1 MKHIKGTLFKG
12 LIYFLSLNPFL
23 SMGISPVDIVD
34 NPTIQLNGT
43 NPHIIEV
50 FSGYSEP
57 GATADDIEDGILTD
71 SIVITGSNQVDTTQ
85 LGSYF
90 IQYSVTDSD
99 SNTTIVDREV
109 RVVDTTAPV
118 ITRTGAASVTVEVG
132 ATYSEQSATATDNY
146 DTAVNVVVGG
156 DTVDAATVGT
166 YIVTYNA
173 SDSSGNTATEVTR
186 TVNVVDTTP
195 PTININSANPLLI
208 AFGGAFS
215 RPTYTTSDNSQG
227 TVTVVVTDNVNR
239 AVTGNYT
246 VNYSATDPSGN
257 NNAEVL
263 NVYVGPEAIAGT
275 DTSLCK
281 DDEIYLGSN
290 SANPSYSYQWTSSPA
305 VGTADGPSID
315 NPGQAYTRAVP
326 QVTTLFTL
334 TVTATIN
341 GDQVVETDDI
351 LVTVV
356 DNPLASVIAD
366 TEICLGESIA
376 VGATAV
382 SVSTYRWSSSPAG
395 FTSTDANPTFSPTQ
409 TTTFTLIETKTG
421 SPSCTATNSV
431 TISVAQPATIY
442 AGPSESICESNVAA
456 GYRLDNATSSVTL
469 ASEVNYQWVALG
481 GDGNFDD
488 TTILNPIYYPGSTD
502 ISNGS
507 VTLELTATPT
517 GVCSISPSTSRTT
530 LTIVPALIAD
540 AGLSPVEL
548 CANSSYTLTASVQ
561 NYTSIQWT
569 SNGSAGTLTS
579 ANTANPT
586 YTPSAQDVANGGVT
600 LTMTATPLAGCGT
613 PLNDTVE
620 ILLTPEP
627 EAFAGADKVI
637 CEGDNVILNDVTMTN
652 DSIFTWTSSNGG
664 QFISSGSAPSD
675 FSYIPNNLDIT
686 AGGTVLTLTVTGQNS
701 CGSVTTTSNTSV
713 TIHKIPEVDAGPAN
727 QILCEGPN
735 SINGASVNYGDTL
748 QWSGGDGTFTGVD
761 TLTPIYTPGPTDIIN
776 GTVTLTL
783 TATAFNSCSTP
794 ISDSVTFQVN
804 RAPIANAGPNASVCA
819 NNSFTLSG
827 ASASNYSTLTWS
839 SSGTGAFDSTA
850 AEKPVYTPSPG
861 DISSGFVR
869 LTMTLQ
875 QDGCATVSEDMELTI
890 VPEATANAGTDL
902 TVCQGE
908 QAIIGSASVINN
920 SSILWEI
927 LTGSGR
933 LENETTIAPTYLP
946 NPNETGTV
954 TLRLTAQPNT
964 NGLNNCGPPATD
976 TMTITIVAEPTAS
989 AGQDQ
994 TICEGANFPLLD
1006 PNITA
1011 TNYNQLI
1018 WSAPGGDGSFSNVNS
1033 LNPTYSPGTNDRLS
1047 GQVTLRLE
1055 ALPNS
1060 PCATAAVSEMLLS
1073 ITRIPII
1080 DAGPATIDYC
1090 ETDTVIAL
1098 NNSTVLYADNF
1109 LWSTSGSGSF
1119 SEDAS
1124 ATNPQYFP
1132 STADI
1137 ANGSVL
1143 LTLTGSQNLGNC
1155 GAQSSDDVRIN
1166 FIELPTAN
1174 AGPDATI
1181 CDNNSYTLGLAT
1193 ATNYSS
1199 VTWTRSGTGTFDNN
1213 TIQNPTYT
1221 PSAQDIAL
1229 GSPITL
1235 TVTAVGIG
1243 PCQVTESDSMVL
1255 TLAPSPEMEIGN
1267 DRFLC
1272 ENTDLSINLTAGVD
1286 VSHVDTNSYQ
1296 WTSSGTGT
1304 FLPENALTT
1313 VYQHSPQ
1320 DLAAGIP
1327 IQITL
1332 TAQPLAPCA
1341 NPISDSFLLTLV
1353 ENPTATV
1360 GPTTI
1365 SICDTGHTFNQ
1376 AVATNYQSL
1385 QWTNVNGTGVI
1396 QNSTSENATYIPSQA
1411 DISAGTVTLRFTAN
1425 PINPCG
1431 TTIAEEDV
1439 VITIQPSAEVYAGDD
1454 ALICEG
1460 DTFVVATATE
1470 ANTTS
1475 LQWTSPTGGTFSN
1488 GTGLA
1493 PTFTPSPAEIA
1504 AGQAT
1509 LVLTGQ
1515 PESPC
1520 TAADSDTMI
1529 LTIQKQP
1536 DVEAGINTT
1545 ICEGDTYQTNT
1556 ATLSYSGG
1564 SLWTSSGTGSFTN
1577 SADLNTT
1584 YTPSPGDITNGFVE
1598 LKLTANAIGPCTGT
1612 IEDVVMVTIAPKAT
1626 VSIVPDAATICADD
1640 TYTFSASQ
1648 IIDSN
1653 VSSFNWIRSGD
1664 GTFSDATEEAPTYIP
1679 GPGDIISG
1687 SVTLTIE
1694 VSADSACSNPTD
1706 QDSFTL
1712 TIDPKPTIDLSAAAT
1727 TVCFGSQLTINST
1740 INNYQTINW
1749 EIVSGGGTLVAGGNS
1764 ENPIFE
1770 PAVDSEVVRLKVSA
1784 TGISPCTV
1792 TESQELVI
1800 NVTGLPEITAFPVD
1814 SESCDILPYAI
1825 SGTSTNSKESSVL
1838 WTTTGSGTFD
1848 NAASLNP
1855 TYTPTL
1861 ADVTAGFVDLT
1872 MTAIAASPC
1881 VATENDSDTFRLT
1894 LTKAPTVNAGADD
1907 TLCIDSNYTITDA
1920 SASNTLDYSWT
1931 SNGTG
1936 TWQNQNTLN
1945 ATYIPSD
1952 VDKANGFVI
1961 LSLTGNGNGSCDP
1974 VVDQKRI
1981 DIIPTPVVDVISTAD
1996 YCTNEPG
2003 ISLSATTLENYSTV
2017 EWFTSST
2024 SGTFSA
2030 TNTTTTTYYPSADD
2044 YATGQVTITL
2054 RANPLTPCAS
2064 FEEDAMILQFVQA
2077 PEVDAGV
2084 DQIICEDQSANLSAT
2099 VDNYNALIWT
2109 TSGTGTFENGVNT
2122 ISNPVYVPSITDVQN
2137 GFVTLTLTANGDAT
2151 CAPTTDEIRIDFASN
2166 PTVTIGSDLTYCEN
2180 EAVTLSDVVVLD
2192 ASSILWETTGLGILT
2207 NVNTANPTY
2216 TPATNELGPVTLKL
2230 TVNATSPCTET
2241 QTHTKIINYVAN
2253 PEANAGPDLSYCE
2266 ADGNITISSATAST
2280 GATVTWNIIVGNGSL
2295 SNNTT
2300 VSPTYSPSIQDY
2312 INGEVRLELRT
2323 LGTGGCADATDE
2335 LIITLTPT
2343 PLVNAGP
2350 DATICQN
2357 ETFTSSNASV
2367 SYSSNFVW
2375 STPDGLGTL
2384 SASPNDLNVSYTPA
2398 TGEVGTVKLV
2408 LTAQSNNGCSTVVQ
2422 DEVLVTINPPA
2433 AADAGVDQTLCESDI
2448 VLLSGVATNSTN
2460 TIWTSTGSG
2469 VFVPDA
2475 NSLNAQYQPS
2485 PGDYSSGNITLTLT
2499 VDGIGSCA
2507 TETDDMIVT
2516 FAPGPDVF
2524 AGADAEICVGDNY
2537 DLTDATLTNGQ
2548 NIQWSIVDGDGSFIG
2563 SVNSVN
2569 PTYSPGPQDL
2579 IDGVVTLRL
2588 SADGVTPCL
2597 NTTSDDVVI
2606 TITPLPTLRVVP
2618 NFTVCEGEITIT
2630 GTQAANYSNVQ
2641 WQVFQGSGT
2650 LNVSDPLVPIYTT
2663 TSTDVV
2669 NGTVTLR
2676 VTANGTGAC
2685 SGTSV
2690 QEDITLTVSESGTVN
2705 AGSAMASC
2713 ETASYTFANNAQTAN
2728 VANLFWTHNGT
2739 GTITSGQ
2746 GTLTPTYTP
2755 AVGETG
2761 TITFTLEADQL
2772 SPCSGKLSDTVT
2784 LELIANPEADAGSS
2798 FTTCE
2803 GSFTLSGVISNANSF
2818 QWSGGAG
2825 IFSPNNNNSL
2835 TPTYT
2840 PTAQEISQG
2849 FVSIILTAEAI
2860 APCSTPATSLVTVYF
2875 DDAVSVDAGPAT
2887 AAICAG
2893 DSYTLSTANIS
2904 NFSAFQWS
2912 TSGTGTFSPNESDQ
2926 NPTYTPSAS
2935 DMASGQVIL
2944 TLNAL
2949 GNGTC
2954 TTASDDLILSIDPLP
2969 SVSTSSSTLTFC
2981 DDVSQVSISGV
2992 SAANYNPASLVWITD
3007 GEGYFINN
3015 NALNPEYVPQGA
3027 DFTTGATIN
3036 VTVNG
3041 VSSKACSSAFA
3052 EAEIDLNFSPAV
3064 NVFAGATAAEICD
3077 DETYSIT
3084 NATVSP
3090 NATVLWSS
3098 SGTGNFSNTTI
3109 INPIYTPSA
3118 SDITK
3123 GSVQLTITGTGNSA
3137 CNPASDSFTLSIT
3150 RQPVISLVQNI
3161 FNICSSES
3169 EVAITGVTIQNEDS
3183 FIWSH
3188 DGQGSFKVS
3197 NTTLNQVYIPAGNDF
3212 NKGVTLTLTANGSG
3226 MCAASPEVEQI
3237 EINFYEEVL
3246 VDAGTDQAGICANE
3260 SFQITNASA
3269 TNAARFAWSAP
3280 GADGTFSETTTNIN
3294 PIFTPGPTD
3303 ISNGTVTLRLTAFG
3317 QGSCPDVSDE
3327 ITLTIDPIVDVYAGA
3342 DIVLCASETSYSLS
3356 DAFAT
3361 NYQSVSWSKNDGTN
3375 AGFTNIND
3383 LNPQYIFTDEEKE
3396 DGFVTLI
3403 IKGYGANNCSTTVED
3418 SVTITFIPTVTF
3430 SAGSDGNVCY
3440 GSSYIVSDA
3449 SINSGSY
3456 DAIQW
3461 STTGTGTLL
3470 SAKTLTPEYI
3480 PSAGDLT
3487 SASKQVILTMTVTPK
3502 SVCGAAPVQDNIVL
3516 TIDETVSGTGSIQ
3529 GNTSICEGETVTYTL
3544 SGLSNVSSYNWT
3556 IPSGSTVIAG
3566 NGTYQITL
3574 KFDNLN
3580 QNSNTT
3586 LAVVASNACP
3596 NTATTTTLDLEIFA
3610 NPELQLFS
3618 GDSQSIVCTGAPMTP
3633 IIYELKGGANDVS
3646 ISWFESGNPVSTPRG
3661 LAFTKNGTQAE
3672 IYGTPGS
3679 VLTETEYTY
3688 EVKASTLGCPA
3699 TTVET
3704 GKITLLATPTATL
3717 APGSNSSQ
3725 VICEGGSLLPIE
3737 YSLNNATNYTL
3748 NWIGAQPTGFDVVF
3762 NSATGSLVISGN
3774 ADNVSQ
3780 QTIYSYAIIPQNT
3793 TSGCSGA
3800 EKTGQITVNADS
3812 EISLSSA
3819 NNIQTICEGTAIDDI
3834 LYTLGGDATNVSLS
3848 GSASSWMNATVS
3860 TGVVT
3865 ISGIPTDNITS
3876 TTSYNYSITT
3886 TGGNCVEK
3894 TLNGTIEV
3902 TPSPSIS
3909 LNASSAGSNAQTVC
3923 EGQTIQTIT
3932 LDLADLGSS
3941 SNVVVSN
3948 LPVGVNYNV
3957 SGNRLTIAGTP
3968 TSVNTLTAYNYSV
3981 EVRSGVNNCTNTF
3994 NGTIQV
4000 QAQDEFMIQ
4009 PGANS
4014 SGSYCVGDIIS
4025 PITYD
4030 FSGGTTGAV
4039 IEWTSNGTA
4048 ISGNPPGIS
4057 TSVNANSITISGS
4070 LIANVSTQTDYDY
4083 TITSV
4088 NSGICSSTTNVTGSL
4103 TLDPQPSLILNTLSG
4118 QINQQVCES
4127 IAIDDI
4133 IYDVSGANTVQIDW
4147 DITPNG
4153 ISSQF
4158 NAASGQFTI
4167 SGTVQN
4173 INADAVYNYTIV
4185 AENQTTGCKSVNRS
4199 GRLSVFAAHE
4209 LNLSSGST
4217 TASQEFCEGTALP
4230 NDIIYDLG
4238 GGATSAKVVGLDS
4251 TGLNWI
4257 VTGNQLTISGTPNI
4271 DVSTQQTLNYTVET
4285 IGNSC
4290 GSTSLTGFIRLNPD
4304 TKINIATS
4312 SGALNQTLCEGIGIQ
4327 DIVFDIPEA
4336 YWAYEVSGL
4345 PNGVSP
4351 SYDSTTKQ
4359 LTISGTPSNN
4369 ISSDQ
4374 TYTYLVKAI
4383 NQTGCDSPVFTGAI
4397 AVTAGPELTNLGT
4410 SGTLN
4415 QSVCVGSDINKISI
4429 RFANSITPYISNLP
4443 NGLNT
4448 QVIGDIFEITGNI
4461 TQGGQYTF
4469 DIATTNSVCATPVS
4483 IGVQIDVLPNFN
4495 ILDQVEAGYKDDL
4508 SIDIGASQ
4516 VKNIACYGDRS
4527 GEIKVE
4533 MSDNTYTYYYAWT
4546 GPNNYSNTTTSNH
4559 IQNLLPGTYTVNVG
4573 SVNASSC
4580 SITETFV
4587 VQGPDPLQIQTNE
4600 IVPVSCDGVD
4610 DGIISIKATGGNTD
4624 FYKQLTWYY
4633 FEEETSCFTYTLT
4646 LRDADNDGVY
4656 DIIDA
4661 DIDNDGN
4668 TDAGKTDANN
4678 DGIDDN
4684 ADTDADGV
4692 VDANFVLSNVSYQN
4706 CDSGQFTSL
4715 NLVNGD
4721 FSASG
4726 SLVICARPS
4735 SVSVEAKLDHDLD
4748 ANTDRVGAVT
4758 VVGGTTSCSSGS
4770 WIEVSSL
4777 TGSSY
4782 ASKLKQ
4788 GLYKVNVEEVEFL
4801 TGNVYCFVEETFEV
4815 VKNEI
4820 SYANVSVSDT
4830 YCLENSGTIDL
4841 DVRAASDELYFYYN
4855 GVKVPDTNVAVIDEN
4870 FNEKRYRLSIIN
4882 PVDMATLEIQDE
4894 FGCGVAVNTGLLD
4907 ISVNDPNFN
4916 FTSPEYE
4923 RYGTVSV
4930 RTSVSFKLNGINSYD
4945 SVVWDF
4951 GDSSATKVGSQ
4962 VTHVYQAEGTYN
4974 VTLSAYNA
4982 SGCFKTT
4989 TQEIVIGKGYS
5000 LVMPNTFTPNNDNIN
5015 DRIGPSFTGL
5025 KEVNFYVYNKSGV
5038 LIYQEAVTED
5048 TIATNTV
5055 IKILGWDGSNSD
5067 PNSNYYV
5074 YKIIATRLNDEI
5086 VTDTGTIFLLK

>member
-1 MKHIKGTLFKG
+1 MIKSLKLNLLSVFSLTLFLG
-12 LIYFLSLNPFL
+12 F
-23 SMGISPVDIVD
+23 SPVDIVND
-34 NPTIQLNGT
+34 PTIQLNGT

-57 GATADDIEDGILTD
+57 GATADDIEDGILTG

-99 SNTTIVDREV
+99 SNTTVVDREV

-118 ITRTGAASVTVEVG
+118 ITRAGAASVTVEVG
-132 ATYSEQSATATDNY
+132 ATYSEQGAMATDNY
-146 DTAVNVVVGG
+146 DTAVTVVVGG

-173 SDSSGNTATEVTR
+173 YDSSGNAATQVTR

-195 PTININSANPLLI
+195 PTITINSANPLLVP
-208 AFGGAFS
+208 FGGAFS
-215 RPTYTTSDNSQG
+215 RPTYTTSDNSTG
-227 TVTVVVTDNVNR
+227 IVTVNVTENVNTN
-239 AVTGNYT
+239 VTGAYT
-246 VNYSATDPSGN
+246 VEYAATDPSGN

-275 DTSLCK
+275 DRSLCK
-281 DDEIYLGSN
+281 NDETYLGSN
-290 SANPSYSYQWTSSPA
+290 SANPSYNYQWTSSPA

-334 TVTATIN
+334 TVTATISGVN
-341 GDQVVETDDI
+341 VVETDVI
-351 LVTVV
+351 LITVV
-356 DNPLASVIAD
+356 DNPVASVIAD

-376 VGATAV
+376 IGATAV
-382 SVSTYRWSSSPAG
+382 SGSTYQWSSSPAG
-395 FTSTDANPTFSPTQ
+395 FTSTAANPTFSPTE
-409 TTTFTLIETKTG
+409 TTTFTLIETKTA

-431 TISVAQPATIY
+431 TITVAQPATIY
-442 AGPSESICESNVAA
+442 AGPSESICESVVAA
-456 GYRLDNATSSVTL
+456 GYRLDDATSSVTL

-530 LTIVPALIAD
+530 LTIVPALIA
-540 AGLSPVEL
+540 AVGLSPVEL
-548 CANSSYTLTASVQ
+548 CANSSYTPAASVQ
-561 NYTSIQWT
+561 NYSSIQWT
-569 SNGSAGTLTS
+569 SSGSVGTLID

-586 YTPSAQDVANGGVT
+586 YTPSAQDVASGGVT
-600 LTMTATPLAGCGT
+600 LTMSVSPLAGCGT
-613 PLNDTVE
+613 TFSDTVD
-620 ILLTPEP
+620 IQLTPEP
-627 EAFAGADKVI
+627 EAFAGANKVI
-637 CEGDNVILNDVTMTN
+637 CEGDNVILSDATMIN
-652 DSIFTWTSSNGG
+652 GSSFTWTSSNGG
-664 QFISSGSAPSD
+664 QFISSGTAPSD
-675 FSYIPNNLDIT
+675 FSYIPNNLDVS

-735 SINGASVNYGDTL
+735 SINGASVNFGDTL
-748 QWSGGDGTFTGVD
+748 QWSGGDGTFTGGD
-761 TLTPIYTPGPTDIIN
+761 TLTPIYTPGPSDLIN

-794 ISDSVTFQVN
+794 ISDSETFQVN
-804 RAPIANAGPNASVCA
+804 YTPTANAGPNASVCA

-827 ASASNYSTLTWS
+827 ASANNYSSLNWS
-839 SSGTGAFDSTA
+839 SSGTGAFNSTA
-850 AEKPVYTPSPG
+850 AEKPVYTPSSG

-875 QDGCATVSEDMELTI
+875 QDGCTTVSDDMELTI
-890 VPEATANAGTDL
+890 VPEATANAGNDL

-908 QAIIGSASVINN
+908 QAIISTATPQNYSSV
-920 SSILWEI
+920 LWET
-927 LTGSGR
+927 LTGSGT
-933 LENETTIAPTYLP
+933 LQNETTIAPTYLP

-964 NGLNNCGPPATD
+964 NGVNNCGPPATD

-989 AGQDQ
+989 AGPDQ

-1006 PNITA
+1006 PTITA
-1011 TNYNQLI
+1011 TNYNLLI

-1033 LNPTYSPGTNDRLS
+1033 LNPTYTPGNNDRLS

-1060 PCATAAVSEMLLS
+1060 PCATSAISEMLLS
-1073 ITRIPII
+1073 ITRIPVI

-1090 ETDTVIAL
+1090 ETNTVIAL
-1098 NNSTVLYADNF
+1098 NNSTELYADTI
-1109 LWSTSGSGSF
+1109 LWTTSGSGSF
-1119 SEDAS
+1119 SPSAS
-1124 ATNPQYFP
+1124 VLNPQYFP
-1132 STADI
+1132 STTDI

-1143 LTLTGSQNLGNC
+1143 LTLTGSQNPGNC

-1174 AGPDATI
+1174 AGADATI
-1181 CDNNSYTLGLAT
+1181 CDDNSYTLGQAT
-1193 ATNYSS
+1193 AINYSA
-1199 VTWTRSGTGTFDNN
+1199 VTWTSSGTGTFDNN
-1213 TIQNPTYT
+1213 TIQNATYT

-1229 GSPITL
+1229 GSPVQL

-1243 PCQVTESDSMVL
+1243 PCQVTESDSMTL

-1272 ENTDLSINLTAGVD
+1272 ENTDLTINLTAGVD

-1304 FLPENALTT
+1304 FLPENALAT

-1341 NPISDSFLLTLV
+1341 TPISDSFMLTLV

-1376 AVATNYQSL
+1376 AVATNYQSI

-1396 QNSTSENATYIPSQA
+1396 QNSTSENATYIPSQV
-1411 DISAGTVTLRFTAN
+1411 DISAGTVTLQFTAN

-1431 TTIAEEDV
+1431 TIAEEDV
-1439 VITIQPSAEVYAGDD
+1439 VITIQPSSEVYAGDD

-1509 LVLTGQ
+1509 LLLTGQ

-1520 TAADSDTMI
+1520 TTAVSDTMI
-1529 LTIQKQP
+1529 LTIQNQP

-1556 ATLSYSGG
+1556 VTLNYSGG
-1564 SLWTSSGTGSFTN
+1564 STWTTSGTGSFSN

-1584 YTPSPGDITNGFVE
+1584 YTPSTGDITNGFVE
-1598 LKLTANAIGPCTGT
+1598 LKLTANAIGPCIGT

-1648 IIDSN
+1648 VIDSN
-1653 VSSFNWIRSGD
+1653 VSSFNWITSGD

-1679 GPGDIISG
+1679 GPGDIILG
-1687 SVTLTIE
+1687 SVTLRVE

-1706 QDSFTL
+1706 QDSLTL
-1712 TIDPKPTIDLSAAAT
+1712 TIDPKPIIDLSAAAT

-1740 INNYQTINW
+1740 INNYQTITW

-1764 ENPIFE
+1764 ENPIYE

-1784 TGISPCTV
+1784 TGINPCTV
-1792 TESQELVI
+1792 TETQELVI

-1825 SGTSTNSKESSVL
+1825 SGTSTNSKESNVL
-1838 WTTTGSGTFD
+1838 WTTSGSGTFD
-1848 NAASLNP
+1848 NPANLNP

-1861 ADVTAGFVDLT
+1861 ADVAVGFVDLT
-1872 MTAIAASPC
+1872 MTAFAASPC
-1881 VATENDSDTFRLT
+1881 VATVNDSDTFRLT
-1894 LTKAPTVNAGADD
+1894 LTKAPTIDAGADD

-1920 SASNTLDYSWT
+1920 SAFNTLDYSWT

-1945 ATYIPSD
+1945 STYIPSD
-1952 VDKANGFVI
+1952 VDKSTGFVI

-1981 DIIPTPVVDVISTAD
+1981 DIIPTPVVDLISTAD

-2003 ISLSATTLENYSTV
+2003 ISLSAITLENYSTV

-2077 PEVDAGV
+2077 PEVDPGV
-2084 DQIICEDQSANLSAT
+2084 DQIICEDQSASLNAS
-2099 VDNYNALIWT
+2099 VNYQNSLLWT

-2151 CAPTTDEIRIDFASN
+2151 CAPTSDDIRIDFAPN
-2166 PTVTIGSDLTYCEN
+2166 PTVTLGADLTYCEN
-2180 EAVTLSDVVVLD
+2180 QAVTLSDVVIQD
-2192 ASSILWETTGLGILT
+2192 ASSILWETTGLGTLT
-2207 NVNTANPTY
+2207 NVNTATPTY
-2216 TPATNELGPVTLKL
+2216 TPAPNELGPVTLKL
-2230 TVNATSPCTET
+2230 TVGATTPCTVT

-2253 PEANAGPDLSYCE
+2253 PDADAGPDLSYCE
-2266 ADGNITISSATAST
+2266 VDGNITITGATASAGST
-2280 GATVTWNIIVGNGSL
+2280 IAWNIVVGSGSISNGATI
-2295 SNNTT
+2295 
-2300 VSPTYSPSIQDY
+2300 SPTYSPSTQDY
-2312 INGEVRLELRT
+2312 INGEARLEVRA
-2323 LGTGGCADATDE
+2323 LGTSGCADATDE

-2343 PLVNAGP
+2343 PIVDSGP
-2350 DATICQN
+2350 DAIICQN

-2384 SASPNDLNVSYTPA
+2384 SASPNDLIVSYTPA
-2398 TGEVGTVKLV
+2398 VGEVGTVRLV
-2408 LTAQSNNGCSTVVQ
+2408 LTAQSNNGCPTVVQ
-2422 DEVLVTINPPA
+2422 DEILVTINPPA
-2433 AADAGVDQTLCESDI
+2433 TVDAGVDQTLCEGDI
-2448 VLLSGVATNSTN
+2448 VLLTGVATNSTN
-2460 TIWTSTGSG
+2460 TVWTTTGSG

-2475 NSLNAQYQPS
+2475 SSLNAQYQPAPS
-2485 PGDYSSGNITLTLT
+2485 DFSSGSISLTLT

-2507 TETDDMIVT
+2507 TEKDDMIVT
-2516 FAPGPDVF
+2516 FAPAPDVY
-2524 AGADAEICVGDNY
+2524 AGADAEICVGDDY
-2537 DLTDATLTNGQ
+2537 DLVDATLTNGQ
-2548 NIQWSIVDGDGSFIG
+2548 NIQWSILDGDGSFVG

-2569 PTYSPGPQDL
+2569 PSYSPGPQDL

-2588 SADGVTPCL
+2588 SADGINPCQ
-2597 NTTSDDVVI
+2597 NTASDDVVI
-2606 TITPLPTLRVVP
+2606 TITPLPTLSVVP

-2630 GTQAANYSNVQ
+2630 GTQAANYSSVQ
-2641 WQVFQGSGT
+2641 WQIIQGTGT
-2650 LNVSDPLVPIYTT
+2650 LNLADPLAPIYTT
-2663 TSTDVV
+2663 SATDVV

-2676 VTANGTGAC
+2676 ATANGNGAC
-2685 SGTSV
+2685 TMNAV
-2690 QEDITLTVSESGTVN
+2690 QEDVILTISESGTVD
-2705 AGSAMASC
+2705 AGAAMMSC
-2713 ETASYTFANNAQTAN
+2713 ETATYTFANNAQTAN
-2728 VANLFWTHNGT
+2728 VANLFWTHDGT

-2761 TITFTLEADQL
+2761 TVIFTLEADQI
-2772 SPCSGKLSDTVT
+2772 SPCTGKLTDTVT
-2784 LELIANPEADAGSS
+2784 LALIANPEADAGSS

-2803 GSFTLSGVISNANSF
+2803 GSFTLNGVVSNANSF

-2825 IFSPNNNNSL
+2825 IFSPNNNSSL

-2875 DDAVSVDAGPAT
+2875 DDAVSVDAG
-2887 AAICAG
+2887 
-2893 DSYTLSTANIS
+2893 
-2904 NFSAFQWS
+2904 
-2912 TSGTGTFSPNESDQ
+2912 
-2926 NPTYTPSAS
+2926 
-2935 DMASGQVIL
+2935 
-2944 TLNAL
+2944 
-2949 GNGTC
+2949 
-2954 TTASDDLILSIDPLP
+2954 
-2969 SVSTSSSTLTFC
+2969 
-2981 DDVSQVSISGV
+2981 
-2992 SAANYNPASLVWITD
+2992 
-3007 GEGYFINN
+3007 
-3015 NALNPEYVPQGA
+3015 
-3027 DFTTGATIN
+3027 
-3036 VTVNG
+3036 
-3041 VSSKACSSAFA
+3041 
-3052 EAEIDLNFSPAV
+3052 
-3064 NVFAGATAAEICD
+3064 
-3077 DETYSIT
+3077 
-3084 NATVSP
+3084 
-3090 NATVLWSS
+3090 
-3098 SGTGNFSNTTI
+3098 
-3109 INPIYTPSA
+3109 
-3118 SDITK
+3118 
-3123 GSVQLTITGTGNSA
+3123 
-3137 CNPASDSFTLSIT
+3137 
-3150 RQPVISLVQNI
+3150 
-3161 FNICSSES
+3161 
-3169 EVAITGVTIQNEDS
+3169 
-3183 FIWSH
+3183 
-3188 DGQGSFKVS
+3188 
-3197 NTTLNQVYIPAGNDF
+3197 
-3212 NKGVTLTLTANGSG
+3212 
-3226 MCAASPEVEQI
+3226 
-3237 EINFYEEVL
+3237 
-3246 VDAGTDQAGICANE
+3246 TDQAGICANE
-3260 SFQITNASA
+3260 NFQISNAVA
-3269 TNAARFAWSAP
+3269 TNATSFEWSSP
-3280 GADGTFSETTTNIN
+3280 GADGVFSETTTNIN
-3294 PIFTPGPTD
+3294 PIYTPGPTD
-3303 ISNGTVTLRLTAFG
+3303 ISNGAVTLRLTAFG
-3317 QGSCPDVSDE
+3317 QGSCPDVFDE
-3327 ITLTIDPIVDVYAGA
+3327 ITLTIDPVVDVYAGA
-3342 DIVLCASETSYSLS
+3342 DVVLCSSETSYVLS
-3356 DAFAT
+3356 GAFAT
-3361 NYQSVSWSKNDGTN
+3361 NYQSVSWSKNDGTTT
-3375 AGFTNIND
+3375 GFADINSI
-3383 LNPQYIFTDEEKE
+3383 NTQYFFTDEEKE
-3396 DGFVTLI
+3396 AGFVTLI
-3403 IKGYGANNCSTTVED
+3403 IKGYGANNCSTAVED
-3418 SVTITFIPTVTF
+3418 SITISFTPSVRF

-3440 GSSYIVSDA
+3440 GSSYVVNDA
-3449 SINSGSY
+3449 TITPGSY
-3456 DAIQW
+3456 DVINW
-3461 STTGTGTLL
+3461 TTTGTGTLL
-3470 SAKTLTPEYI
+3470 FANSLTPEYI
-3480 PSAGDLT
+3480 PSPGDLA
-3487 SASKQVILTMTVTPK
+3487 SANKQVTLTMTVTPK
-3502 SVCGAAPVQDNIVL
+3502 SVCGANPIQDTITV
-3516 TIDETVSGTGSIQ
+3516 TIDEAISGTATIQ
-3529 GNTSICEGETVTYTL
+3529 GNTTICEGDIITYTL
-3544 SGLSNVSSYNWT
+3544 TGLTGASTYNWT
-3556 IPSGSTVIAG
+3556 IPTGASVVSGD
-3566 NGTYQITL
+3566 GTNQIILLFNT
-3574 KFDNLN
+3574 FN
-3580 QNSNTT
+3580 QNTNAT
-3586 LAVVASNACP
+3586 LAVVAANDCP
-3596 NTATTTTLDLEIFA
+3596 NTSTTATLDLQISA
-3610 NPELQLFS
+3610 DPELQLLS
-3618 GDSQSIVCTGAPMTP
+3618 GNSQAKICTDEIMTP
-3633 IIYELKGGANDVS
+3633 IVYELKGGANDVS
-3646 ISWFESGNPVSTPRG
+3646 IQWFESGSAVSIPSG
-3661 LAFTKNGTQAE
+3661 LVLTNNGAQVE
-3672 IYGTPGS
+3672 ISGTPDS
-3679 VLTETEYTY
+3679 VLNETVYTY
-3688 EVKASTLGCPA
+3688 KLTAATLGCSA
-3699 TTVET
+3699 TAVET
-3704 GKITLLATPTATL
+3704 GEITLLATPKASL
-3717 APGSNSSQ
+3717 VLGSNNMQ
-3725 VICEGGSLLPIE
+3725 ILCEGDALLPIE
-3737 YSLNNATNYTL
+3737 YSFTNTNNYSL
-3748 NWIGAQPTGFDVVF
+3748 NWTTAPPSGFNVVF
-3762 NSATGSLVISGN
+3762 DNSTNSLVISGN
-3774 ADNVSQ
+3774 ANSVSQ
-3780 QTIYSYAIIPQNT
+3780 QTVYTYTLIPQNQT
-3793 TSGCSGA
+3793 NGCSGIGL
-3800 EKTGQITVNADS
+3800 TGQITVNADS

-3819 NNIQTICEGTAIDDI
+3819 NNVQTICEGSAIDDI
-3834 LYTLGGDATNVSLS
+3834 FYSLGGDATNVSLS
-3848 GSASSWMNATVS
+3848 GSASSWISANVNA
-3860 TGVVT
+3860 GVVT
-3865 ISGIPTDNITS
+3865 LSGIPTDNITS

-3886 TGGNCVEK
+3886 TGGNCVGK
-3894 TLNGTIEV
+3894 TLNGSIEV

-3909 LNASSAGSNAQTVC
+3909 LNTLSAGSTSQTVC

-3957 SGNRLTIAGTP
+3957 SGNTVTIAGTP
-3968 TSVNTLTAYNYSV
+3968 TSVSSFTAYNYSV
-3981 EVRSGVNNCTNTF
+3981 EVRSGLNNCTSTF

-4000 QAQDEFMIQ
+4000 QAQDEIIIQ
-4009 PGANS
+4009 PGMNS
-4014 SGSYCVGDIIS
+4014 SGSYCFGDVIS

-4030 FSGGTTGAV
+4030 FSGGTSGAV
-4039 IEWTSNGTA
+4039 IEWTANGTTMP
-4048 ISGNPPGIS
+4048 GNPPGILAS
-4057 TSVNANSITISGS
+4057 INANSITISGS
-4070 LIANVSTQTDYDY
+4070 LIANVNTQTDYGY
-4083 TITSV
+4083 VITSV
-4088 NSGICSSTTNVTGSL
+4088 NSGICSSTTSVSGSL
-4103 TLDPQPSLILNTLSG
+4103 TLDPQPSLILNNLSG

-4133 IYDVSGANTVQIDW
+4133 IYDVSDANTVQINW
-4147 DITPNG
+4147 DTTPNG
-4153 ISSQF
+4153 IITQF

-4185 AENQTTGCKSVNRS
+4185 AENQTTGCVSVNRS
-4199 GRLSVFAAHE
+4199 GTLSVFAAHE

-4217 TASQEFCEGTALP
+4217 TASQAFCEGTALP
-4230 NDIIYDLG
+4230 NDIIYDFG
-4238 GGATSAKVVGLDS
+4238 GGATSAKVIGLDN

-4257 VTGNQLTISGTPNI
+4257 VTGNQLTISGTPTV
-4271 DVSTQQTLNYTVET
+4271 DVSTQQTLNYTIET
-4285 IGNSC
+4285 IGNTC
-4290 GSTSLTGFIRLNPD
+4290 LSTSLTGFIRLNPD

-4312 SGALNQTLCEGIGIQ
+4312 SGALNQIICEGIGIQ
-4327 DIVFDIPEA
+4327 DIVFDISES

-4351 SYDSTTKQ
+4351 SYDATTKQ

-4369 ISSDQ
+4369 ITSDQ
-4374 TYTYLVKAI
+4374 TYNYLVKAI
-4383 NQTGCDSPVFTGAI
+4383 NQTGCDSPVFTGTITVA
-4397 AVTAGPELTNLGT
+4397 AGPELSNLGT

-4415 QSVCVGSDINKISI
+4415 QSVCVGSDIDKISI
-4429 RFANSITPYISNLP
+4429 RFSNSITPYVTNLP
-4443 NGLNT
+4443 SGLNT
-4448 QVIGDIFEITGNI
+4448 QIIGDIFEITGNI

-4469 DIATTNSVCATPVS
+4469 DIATTNGVCATPIS
-4483 IGVQIDVLPNFN
+4483 IGVQIDVLPNFS

-4573 SVNASSC
+4573 SINASTC
-4580 SITETFV
+4580 SITETFIV
-4587 VQGPDPLQIQTNE
+4587 EGPDPLQIQTNE
-4600 IVPVSCDGVD
+4600 IVPVSCDGID
-4610 DGIISIKATGGNTD
+4610 DGIISIKTTGGNTD

-4646 LRDADNDGVY
+4646 LRDADNDGIY
-4656 DIIDA
+4656 DIVDA

-4668 TDAGKTDANN
+4668 TDTGKGDANN

-4692 VDANFVLSNVSYQN
+4692 IDPNYVLSNVSYQN

-4748 ANTDRVGAVT
+4748 PNTGMIGSVT
-4758 VVGGTTSCSSGS
+4758 VAGGTTSCFSGS
-4770 WIEVSSL
+4770 WIEVSNL

-4782 ASKLKQ
+4782 ASKLKE
-4788 GLYKVNVEEVEFL
+4788 GLYKVNVEEIEFL
-4801 TGNVYCFVEETFEV
+4801 TGNVYCAVEETFEV
-4815 VKNEI
+4815 TKNEI
-4820 SYANVSVSDT
+4820 SYANVNVSDT
-4830 YCLENSGTIDL
+4830 YCLESSGTIDL
-4841 DVRAASDELYFYYN
+4841 DVRATSEVLYFYYN
-4855 GVKVPDTNVAVIDEN
+4855 GVKVPDTNVAVIAEN
-4870 FNEKRYRLSIIN
+4870 FNEKRYRLSIVS
-4882 PVDMATLEIQDE
+4882 PVDLASLEIQDE
-4894 FGCGVAVNTGLLD
+4894 FGCGIAVNTDLLD
-4907 ISVNDPNFN
+4907 ITVNDPNFTY
-4916 FTSPEYE
+4916 TSPEFE
-4923 RYGTVSV
+4923 RYGTISV
-4930 RTSVSFKLNGINSYD
+4930 RTSVSFKLNGFNSYD
-4945 SVVWDF
+4945 AIVWDF
-4951 GDSSATKVGSQ
+4951 GDASATKSGSQ
-4962 VTHVYQAEGTYN
+4962 VTHIYQAEGTYT
-4974 VTLSAYNA
+4974 VTLTAYNA

-4989 TQEIVIGKGYS
+4989 TQEIVVGKGYS

-5038 LIYQEAVTED
+5038 LIYKESVTED
-5048 TIATNTV
+5048 TITTNTV
-5055 IKILGWDGSNSD
+5055 IKVLGWDGSNSD

-5086 VTDTGTIFLLK
+5086 VTETGTLFLLK

>member
-1 MKHIKGTLFKG
+1 MIKSLKLNLLSVFSLTLFLG
-12 LIYFLSLNPFL
+12 F
-23 SMGISPVDIVD
+23 SPVDIVND
-34 NPTIQLNGT
+34 PTIQLNGT

-57 GATADDIEDGILTD
+57 GATADDIEDGILTG

-99 SNTTIVDREV
+99 SNTTVVDREV

-118 ITRTGAASVTVEVG
+118 ITRAGAASVTVEVG
-132 ATYSEQSATATDNY
+132 ATYSEQGAMATDNY
-146 DTAVNVVVGG
+146 DTAVTVVVGG

-173 SDSSGNTATEVTR
+173 YDSSGNAATQVTR

-195 PTININSANPLLI
+195 PTITINSANPLLVP
-208 AFGGAFS
+208 FGGAFS
-215 RPTYTTSDNSQG
+215 RPTYTTSDNSTG
-227 TVTVVVTDNVNR
+227 IVTVNVTENVNTN
-239 AVTGNYT
+239 VTGAYT
-246 VNYSATDPSGN
+246 VEYAATDPSGN

-275 DTSLCK
+275 DRSLCK
-281 DDEIYLGSN
+281 NDETYLGSN
-290 SANPSYSYQWTSSPA
+290 SANPSYNYQWTSSPA

-315 NPGQAYTRAVP
+315 NPGQAYTRTVP

-334 TVTATIN
+334 TVTATISGVN
-341 GDQVVETDDI
+341 VVETDVI
-351 LVTVV
+351 LITVV
-356 DNPLASVIAD
+356 DNPVASVIAD

-376 VGATAV
+376 IGATAV
-382 SVSTYRWSSSPAG
+382 SGSTYQWSSSPAG
-395 FTSTDANPTFSPTQ
+395 FTSTAANPTFSPTQ
-409 TTTFTLIETKTG
+409 TTTFTLIETKTA

-431 TISVAQPATIY
+431 TITVAQPATIY
-442 AGPSESICESNVAA
+442 AGPSESICESDVAA
-456 GYRLDNATSSVTL
+456 GYRLDDATSSVTL

-530 LTIVPALIAD
+530 LTIVPALIA
-540 AGLSPVEL
+540 AVGLSPVEL
-548 CANSSYTLTASVQ
+548 CANSSYTPAASVQ
-561 NYTSIQWT
+561 NYSSIQWT
-569 SNGSAGTLTS
+569 SSGSVGTLID

-586 YTPSAQDVANGGVT
+586 YTPSAQDVASGGVT
-600 LTMTATPLAGCGT
+600 LTMSVSPLAGCGT
-613 PLNDTVE
+613 TFSDTVD
-620 ILLTPEP
+620 IQLTPEP
-627 EAFAGADKVI
+627 EAFAGANKVI
-637 CEGDNVILNDVTMTN
+637 CEGDNVILSDATMIN
-652 DSIFTWTSSNGG
+652 GSSFTWTSSNGG
-664 QFISSGSAPSD
+664 QFISSGTAPSD
-675 FSYIPNNLDIT
+675 FSYIPNNLDVS

-748 QWSGGDGTFTGVD
+748 QWSGGDGTFTGGD
-761 TLTPIYTPGPTDIIN
+761 TLTPIYTPGPSDLIN

-794 ISDSVTFQVN
+794 ISDSETFQVN
-804 RAPIANAGPNASVCA
+804 YTPTANAGPNASVCA

-827 ASASNYSTLTWS
+827 ASANNYSSLNWS
-839 SSGTGAFDSTA
+839 SSGTGAFNSTA
-850 AEKPVYTPSPG
+850 AEKPVYTPSSG

-875 QDGCATVSEDMELTI
+875 QDGCTTVSDDMELTI
-890 VPEATANAGTDL
+890 VPEATANAGNDL

-908 QAIIGSASVINN
+908 QAIISTATPQNYSSV
-920 SSILWEI
+920 LWET
-927 LTGSGR
+927 LTGSGT
-933 LENETTIAPTYLP
+933 LQNETTIAPTYLP

-964 NGLNNCGPPATD
+964 NGVNNCGPPATD

-989 AGQDQ
+989 AGPDQ

-1006 PNITA
+1006 PTITA
-1011 TNYNQLI
+1011 TNYNLLI

-1033 LNPTYSPGTNDRLS
+1033 LNPTYTPGNNDRLS

-1060 PCATAAVSEMLLS
+1060 PCATSAISEMLLS
-1073 ITRIPII
+1073 ITRIPVI

-1090 ETDTVIAL
+1090 ETNTVIAL
-1098 NNSTVLYADNF
+1098 NNSTELYADTI
-1109 LWSTSGSGSF
+1109 LWTTSGSGSF
-1119 SEDAS
+1119 SPSAS
-1124 ATNPQYFP
+1124 VLNPQYFP
-1132 STADI
+1132 STTDI

-1143 LTLTGSQNLGNC
+1143 LTLTGSQNPGNC

-1174 AGPDATI
+1174 AGADATI
-1181 CDNNSYTLGLAT
+1181 CDDNSYTLGQAT
-1193 ATNYSS
+1193 AINYSA
-1199 VTWTRSGTGTFDNN
+1199 VTWTSSGTGTFDNN
-1213 TIQNPTYT
+1213 TIQNATYT

-1229 GSPITL
+1229 GSPVQL

-1243 PCQVTESDSMVL
+1243 PCQVTESDSMTL

-1272 ENTDLSINLTAGVD
+1272 ENTDLTINLTAGVD

-1304 FLPENALTT
+1304 FLPENALAT

-1332 TAQPLAPCA
+1332 TAQPLEPCA
-1341 NPISDSFLLTLV
+1341 TPISDSFMLTLV

-1376 AVATNYQSL
+1376 AVATNYQSI

-1396 QNSTSENATYIPSQA
+1396 QNSTSENATYIPSQV
-1411 DISAGTVTLRFTAN
+1411 DISAGTVTLQFTAN

-1431 TTIAEEDV
+1431 TIAEEDV
-1439 VITIQPSAEVYAGDD
+1439 VITIQPSSEVYAGDD

-1504 AGQAT
+1504 VGQAT

-1520 TAADSDTMI
+1520 TTAVSDTMI
-1529 LTIQKQP
+1529 LTIQNQP

-1556 ATLSYSGG
+1556 ATLNYSGG
-1564 SLWTSSGTGSFTN
+1564 STWTTSGTGSFSN

-1584 YTPSPGDITNGFVE
+1584 YTPSTGDITNGFVE
-1598 LKLTANAIGPCTGT
+1598 LKLTANAIGPCIGT

-1648 IIDSN
+1648 VIDSN
-1653 VSSFNWIRSGD
+1653 VSSFNWITSGD

-1679 GPGDIISG
+1679 GLGDIILG
-1687 SVTLTIE
+1687 SVTLRVE

-1706 QDSFTL
+1706 QDSLTL
-1712 TIDPKPTIDLSAAAT
+1712 TIDPKPIIDLSAAAT

-1740 INNYQTINW
+1740 INNYQTITW
-1749 EIVSGGGTLVAGGNS
+1749 EIVSGGGTLVAAGNS
-1764 ENPIFE
+1764 ENPIYE

-1784 TGISPCTV
+1784 TGINPCTV
-1792 TESQELVI
+1792 TETQELVI

-1825 SGTSTNSKESSVL
+1825 SGTSTNSKESNVL
-1838 WTTTGSGTFD
+1838 WTTSGSGTFD
-1848 NAASLNP
+1848 NPANLNP

-1861 ADVTAGFVDLT
+1861 ADVAVGFVDLT
-1872 MTAIAASPC
+1872 MTAFAASPC
-1881 VATENDSDTFRLT
+1881 VATVNDSDTFRLT
-1894 LTKAPTVNAGADD
+1894 LTKAPTIDAGADD

-1945 ATYIPSD
+1945 STYIPSD
-1952 VDKANGFVI
+1952 VDKSTGFVI

-1981 DIIPTPVVDVISTAD
+1981 DIIPTPVVDLISTAD

-2003 ISLSATTLENYSTV
+2003 ISLSAITLENYSTV

-2084 DQIICEDQSANLSAT
+2084 DQIICEDQSASLNAS
-2099 VDNYNALIWT
+2099 VNYQNSLLWT

-2151 CAPTTDEIRIDFASN
+2151 CAPTSDDIRIDFAPN
-2166 PTVTIGSDLTYCEN
+2166 PTVTVGADLTYCEN
-2180 EAVTLSDVVVLD
+2180 QAVTLSDVVIQD
-2192 ASSILWETTGLGILT
+2192 ASSILWETTGLGTLT
-2207 NVNTANPTY
+2207 NVNTATPTY
-2216 TPATNELGPVTLKL
+2216 TPAPNELGPVTLKL
-2230 TVNATSPCTET
+2230 TVGATTPCTVT
-2241 QTHTKIINYVAN
+2241 QTYTKIINYVAN
-2253 PEANAGPDLSYCE
+2253 PDADAGPDLSYCE
-2266 ADGNITISSATAST
+2266 VDGNITITGATASAGST
-2280 GATVTWNIIVGNGSL
+2280 IAWNIVVGSGSISNGATI
-2295 SNNTT
+2295 
-2300 VSPTYSPSIQDY
+2300 SPTYSPSTQDY
-2312 INGEVRLELRT
+2312 INGEARLEVRA
-2323 LGTGGCADATDE
+2323 LGTSGCADATDE

-2343 PLVNAGP
+2343 PIVDSGP
-2350 DATICQN
+2350 DAIICQN

-2375 STPDGLGTL
+2375 STLDGLGTL
-2384 SASPNDLNVSYTPA
+2384 SASPNDLIVSYTPA
-2398 TGEVGTVKLV
+2398 VGEVGTVRLV
-2408 LTAQSNNGCSTVVQ
+2408 LTAQSNNGCPTVVQ
-2422 DEVLVTINPPA
+2422 DEILVTINPPA
-2433 AADAGVDQTLCESDI
+2433 TVDAGVDQTLCEGDI
-2448 VLLSGVATNSTN
+2448 VLLTGVATNSTN
-2460 TIWTSTGSG
+2460 TVWTTTGSG

-2475 NSLNAQYQPS
+2475 SSLNAQYQPAPS
-2485 PGDYSSGNITLTLT
+2485 DFSSGSISLTLT

-2507 TETDDMIVT
+2507 TEKDDMIVT
-2516 FAPGPDVF
+2516 FAPAPDVY
-2524 AGADAEICVGDNY
+2524 AGADAEICVGDDY
-2537 DLTDATLTNGQ
+2537 DLVDATLTNGQ
-2548 NIQWSIVDGDGSFIG
+2548 NIQWSILDGDGSFVG

-2569 PTYSPGPQDL
+2569 PSYSPGPQDL

-2588 SADGVTPCL
+2588 SADGINPCQ
-2597 NTTSDDVVI
+2597 NTVSDDVVI
-2606 TITPLPTLRVVP
+2606 TITPLPTLSVVP

-2630 GTQAANYSNVQ
+2630 GTQAANYSSVQ
-2641 WQVFQGSGT
+2641 WQIIQGTGT
-2650 LNVSDPLVPIYTT
+2650 LNLADPLAPIYTT
-2663 TSTDVV
+2663 SATDVV

-2676 VTANGTGAC
+2676 ATANGNGAC
-2685 SGTSV
+2685 TMNAV
-2690 QEDITLTVSESGTVN
+2690 QEDVILTISESGTVD
-2705 AGSAMASC
+2705 AGAAMMSC
-2713 ETASYTFANNAQTAN
+2713 ETAATYTFANNAQTAN
-2728 VANLFWTHNGT
+2728 VANLFWTHDGT

-2761 TITFTLEADQL
+2761 TVIFTLEADQI
-2772 SPCSGKLSDTVT
+2772 SPCTGKLTDTVT
-2784 LELIANPEADAGSS
+2784 LALIANPEADAGSS

-2803 GSFTLSGVISNANSF
+2803 GSFTLNGVVSNANSF

-2825 IFSPNNNNSL
+2825 IFSPNNNSSL

-2887 AAICAG
+2887 AAICSG
-2893 DSYTLSTANIS
+2893 DSYTLSTASVS
-2904 NFSAFQWS
+2904 NFSSFQWS
-2912 TSGTGTFSPNESDQ
+2912 TSGTGSFSPNESDQ

-2935 DMASGQVIL
+2935 DIVSGQVTL
-2944 TLNAL
+2944 TLSAL

-2954 TTASDDLILSIDPLP
+2954 TTASDDLVLSIDPLP
-2969 SVSTSSSTLTFC
+2969 IISTTSSTLLFC
-2981 DDVSQVSISGV
+2981 DDVSQLSISGV
-2992 SAANYNPASLVWITD
+2992 SAVNYDPTSVKWITN
-3007 GEGYFINN
+3007 GAGFFIDD
-3015 NALNPEYVPQGA
+3015 NALNPEYIPQGA
-3027 DFTTGATIN
+3027 DFISGVEVYLSINGAA
-3036 VTVNG
+3036 
-3041 VSSKACSSAFA
+3041 SMACSSAIA
-3052 EAEIDLNFSPAV
+3052 QSQIAINFSPAV
-3064 NVFAGATAAEICD
+3064 NVFAGPAAEICSN
-3077 DETYSIT
+3077 ETFSIT
-3084 NATVSP
+3084 NATASS
-3090 NATVLWSS
+3090 NATILWST
-3098 SGTGNFSNTTI
+3098 SGTGTFSNKNIT
-3109 INPIYTPSA
+3109 NPIYTPSA
-3118 SDITK
+3118 SDIIN
-3123 GSVQLTITGTGNSA
+3123 GAVELTITGTGQPV
-3137 CNPASDSFTLSIT
+3137 CNPAIDSFILSIT
-3150 RQPVISLVQNI
+3150 QSPEISLAQNI
-3161 FNICSSES
+3161 FNICSTEM
-3169 EVAITGVTIQNEDS
+3169 EVPITGVGIQYEDS

-3188 DGQGSFKVS
+3188 DGQGTFKVS
-3197 NTTLNQVYIPAGNDF
+3197 NTALNQVYVPAGNDF
-3212 NKGVTLTLTANGSG
+3212 SQGVTLTLTANGAGS
-3226 MCAASPEVEQI
+3226 CATSPVVEQI
-3237 EINFYEEVL
+3237 KINFYEQVQ

-3260 SFQITNASA
+3260 NFQISNAVA
-3269 TNAARFAWSAP
+3269 TNATSFEWSSP
-3280 GADGTFSETTTNIN
+3280 GADGVFSETTTNIN
-3294 PIFTPGPTD
+3294 PIYTPGPTD
-3303 ISNGTVTLRLTAFG
+3303 ISNGAVTLRLTAFG
-3317 QGSCPDVSDE
+3317 QGSCPDVFDE
-3327 ITLTIDPIVDVYAGA
+3327 ITLTIDPVVDVYAGA
-3342 DIVLCASETSYSLS
+3342 DVVLCSSETSYVLS
-3356 DAFAT
+3356 GAFAT
-3361 NYQSVSWSKNDGTN
+3361 NYQSVSWSKNDGTTT
-3375 AGFTNIND
+3375 GFADINSI
-3383 LNPQYIFTDEEKE
+3383 NTQYFFTDEEKE
-3396 DGFVTLI
+3396 AGFVTLI
-3403 IKGYGANNCSTTVED
+3403 IKGYGANNCSTAVED
-3418 SVTITFIPTVTF
+3418 SITISFTPSVRF

-3440 GSSYIVSDA
+3440 GSSYVVNDA
-3449 SINSGSY
+3449 TITPGSY
-3456 DAIQW
+3456 DVINW
-3461 STTGTGTLL
+3461 TTTGTGTLL
-3470 SAKTLTPEYI
+3470 FANTLTPEYI
-3480 PSAGDLT
+3480 PSAGDLA
-3487 SASKQVILTMTVTPK
+3487 SANKQVTLTMTVTPK
-3502 SVCGAAPVQDNIVL
+3502 SVCGANPIQDTITV
-3516 TIDETVSGTGSIQ
+3516 TIDEAISGTATIQ
-3529 GNTSICEGETVTYTL
+3529 GNTTICEGDIITYTL
-3544 SGLSNVSSYNWT
+3544 TGLTGASTYNWT
-3556 IPSGSTVIAG
+3556 IPTGASVVSGD
-3566 NGTYQITL
+3566 GTNQIILLFNT
-3574 KFDNLN
+3574 FN
-3580 QNSNTT
+3580 QNTNAT
-3586 LAVVASNACP
+3586 LAVVAANDCP
-3596 NTATTTTLDLEIFA
+3596 NTSTTATLDLQISA
-3610 NPELQLFS
+3610 DPELQLLS
-3618 GDSQSIVCTGAPMTP
+3618 GNSQAKICTDEIMTP
-3633 IIYELKGGANDVS
+3633 IVYELKGGANDVS
-3646 ISWFESGNPVSTPRG
+3646 IQWFESGSAVSIPSG
-3661 LAFTKNGTQAE
+3661 LVLTNNGAQVE
-3672 IYGTPGS
+3672 ISGTPDS
-3679 VLTETEYTY
+3679 VLNETVYTY
-3688 EVKASTLGCPA
+3688 KLTAATLGCSA
-3699 TTVET
+3699 TAVET
-3704 GKITLLATPTATL
+3704 GEITLLATPKASL
-3717 APGSNSSQ
+3717 VLGSNNMQ
-3725 VICEGGSLLPIE
+3725 ILCEGDALLPIE
-3737 YSLNNATNYTL
+3737 YSFTNTNNYSL
-3748 NWIGAQPTGFDVVF
+3748 NWTTAPPSGFNVVF
-3762 NSATGSLVISGN
+3762 DNSTNSLVISGN
-3774 ADNVSQ
+3774 ADSVSQ
-3780 QTIYSYAIIPQNT
+3780 QTVYTYTLIPQNQT
-3793 TSGCSGA
+3793 NGCSGIGL
-3800 EKTGQITVNADS
+3800 TGQITVNADS

-3819 NNIQTICEGTAIDDI
+3819 NNVQTICEGSAIDDI
-3834 LYTLGGDATNVSLS
+3834 FYSLGGNATNVSLS
-3848 GSASSWMNATVS
+3848 GSASSWISANVNA
-3860 TGVVT
+3860 GVVT
-3865 ISGIPTDNITS
+3865 LSGIPTDNITS

-3894 TLNGTIEV
+3894 TLNGSIEV

-3909 LNASSAGSNAQTVC
+3909 LNTLSAGSTSQTVC

-3957 SGNRLTIAGTP
+3957 SGNTVTIAGTP
-3968 TSVNTLTAYNYSV
+3968 TSVSSFTAYNYSV
-3981 EVRSGVNNCTNTF
+3981 EVRSGLNNCTSTF

-4000 QAQDEFMIQ
+4000 QAQDEIIIQ
-4009 PGANS
+4009 PGMNS
-4014 SGSYCVGDIIS
+4014 SGSYCVGDVIS

-4030 FSGGTTGAV
+4030 FSGGTSGAV
-4039 IEWTSNGTA
+4039 IEWTANGTTMP
-4048 ISGNPPGIS
+4048 GNPPGILAS
-4057 TSVNANSITISGS
+4057 INANSITISGS
-4070 LIANVSTQTDYDY
+4070 LIANVNTQTDYGY
-4083 TITSV
+4083 VITSV
-4088 NSGICSSTTNVTGSL
+4088 NSGICSSTTSVSGSL
-4103 TLDPQPSLILNTLSG
+4103 TLDPQPSLILNNLSG

-4133 IYDVSGANTVQIDW
+4133 IYDVSDANTVQINW
-4147 DITPNG
+4147 DTTPNG
-4153 ISSQF
+4153 IITQF

-4185 AENQTTGCKSVNRS
+4185 AENQTTGCVSVNRS
-4199 GRLSVFAAHE
+4199 GTLSVFAAHE

-4217 TASQEFCEGTALP
+4217 TASQAFCEGTALP
-4230 NDIIYDLG
+4230 NDIIYDFG
-4238 GGATSAKVVGLDS
+4238 GGATSAKVIGLDN

-4257 VTGNQLTISGTPNI
+4257 VTGNQLTISGTPTV
-4271 DVSTQQTLNYTVET
+4271 DVSTQQTLNYTIET
-4285 IGNSC
+4285 IGNTC
-4290 GSTSLTGFIRLNPD
+4290 LSTSLTGFIRLNPD

-4312 SGALNQTLCEGIGIQ
+4312 SGALNQIICEGIGIQ
-4327 DIVFDIPEA
+4327 DIVFDISES

-4351 SYDSTTKQ
+4351 SYDATTKQ

-4369 ISSDQ
+4369 ITSDQ
-4374 TYTYLVKAI
+4374 TYNYLVKAI
-4383 NQTGCDSPVFTGAI
+4383 NQTGCDSPVFTGTITVA
-4397 AVTAGPELTNLGT
+4397 AGPELSNLGT

-4415 QSVCVGSDINKISI
+4415 QSVCVGSDIDKISI
-4429 RFANSITPYISNLP
+4429 RFSNSITPYVTNLP
-4443 NGLNT
+4443 SGLNT
-4448 QVIGDIFEITGNI
+4448 QIIGDIFEITGNI

-4469 DIATTNSVCATPVS
+4469 DIATTNGVCATPIS
-4483 IGVQIDVLPNFN
+4483 IGVQIDVLPNFS

-4573 SVNASSC
+4573 SINASTC
-4580 SITETFV
+4580 SITETFIV
-4587 VQGPDPLQIQTNE
+4587 EGPDPLQIQTNE
-4600 IVPVSCDGVD
+4600 IVPVSCDGID
-4610 DGIISIKATGGNTD
+4610 DGIISIKTTGGNTD

-4646 LRDADNDGVY
+4646 LRDADNDGIY
-4656 DIIDA
+4656 DIVDA

-4668 TDAGKTDANN
+4668 TDTGKGDANN

-4692 VDANFVLSNVSYQN
+4692 IDPNYVLSNVSYQN

-4748 ANTDRVGAVT
+4748 PNTGMIGSVT
-4758 VVGGTTSCSSGS
+4758 VAGGTTSCFSGS
-4770 WIEVSSL
+4770 WIEVSNL

-4782 ASKLKQ
+4782 ASKLKE
-4788 GLYKVNVEEVEFL
+4788 GLYKVNVEEIEFL
-4801 TGNVYCFVEETFEV
+4801 TGNVYCAVEETFEV
-4815 VKNEI
+4815 TKNEI
-4820 SYANVSVSDT
+4820 SYANVNVSDT
-4830 YCLENSGTIDL
+4830 YCLESSGTIDL
-4841 DVRAASDELYFYYN
+4841 DVRATSEVLYFYYN
-4855 GVKVPDTNVAVIDEN
+4855 GVKVPDTNVAVIAEN
-4870 FNEKRYRLSIIN
+4870 FNEKRYRLSIVS
-4882 PVDMATLEIQDE
+4882 PVDLASLEIQDE
-4894 FGCGVAVNTGLLD
+4894 FGCGIAVNTDLLD
-4907 ISVNDPNFN
+4907 ITVNDPNFTY
-4916 FTSPEYE
+4916 TSPEFE
-4923 RYGTVSV
+4923 RYGTISV
-4930 RTSVSFKLNGINSYD
+4930 RTSVSFKLNGVNSYD
-4945 SVVWDF
+4945 AIVWDF
-4951 GDSSATKVGSQ
+4951 GDASATKSGSQ
-4962 VTHVYQAEGTYN
+4962 VTHIYQAEGTYT
-4974 VTLSAYNA
+4974 VTLTAYNA

-4989 TQEIVIGKGYS
+4989 TQEIVVGKGYS

-5038 LIYQEAVTED
+5038 LIYKESVTED
-5048 TIATNTV
+5048 TITTNTV
-5055 IKILGWDGSNSD
+5055 IKVLGWDGSNSD

-5086 VTDTGTIFLLK
+5086 VTETGTLFLLK